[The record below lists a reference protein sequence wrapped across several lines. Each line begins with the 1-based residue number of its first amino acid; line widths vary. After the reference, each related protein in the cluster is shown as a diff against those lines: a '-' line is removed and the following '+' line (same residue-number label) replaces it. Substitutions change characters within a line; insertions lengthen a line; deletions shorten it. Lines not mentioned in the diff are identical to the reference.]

1 MEKGFV
7 YVLPMK
13 SNSEVLQAIKK
24 FSKQIG
30 ASDSII
36 PDAVSERKFQ
46 ALWKIFFEMGTTLRV
61 LEERNPWANKA
72 KLYIGIMKEVVQKD
86 MNMSN
91 FPLDFLNNCIERRDR
106 INNLTAKDQF
116 KLQGSNAHTMLT
128 GKEVDI
134 SNLCQYA

>member
-30 ASDSII
+30 ASDAII

-61 LEERNPWANKA
+61 LEEGNPWANKA

-116 KLQGSNAHTMLT
+116 KL
-128 GKEVDI
+128 
-134 SNLCQYA
+134 

>member
-30 ASDSII
+30 ASDDII

-61 LEERNPWANKA
+61 LEEVNPWANKA

-116 KLQGSNAHTMLT
+116 KLQGSNAHTMMT
-128 GKEVDI
+128 GEEGDT